1 MGNERESLAASLACV
16 AARIIVEAELTD
28 WSLARRKA
36 VAELGLSA
44 HGAPMPSD
52 DEIIAEIK
60 TYHALFSGD
69 GWAQQLRAQ
78 REFALEAMAELNRFD
93 PVLVGPVAEGWAHA
107 GSEIRIELKP
117 ENPKEVEYALIELG
131 VEFEPKLAKDGTILL
146 EVIDGDWPM
155 RIVVRERWRSSD
167 SRFRVRLSGGQ
178 VEQLLRESL
187 SNYGL
192 SGI

>member
-1 MGNERESLAASLACV
+1 MGHQRESLASV
-16 AARIIVEAELTD
+16 AARIIVESGLTD

-36 VAELGLSA
+36 VTELNLSA
-44 HGAPMPSD
+44 HGTRLPSD

-60 TYHALFSGD
+60 TYHALFG
-69 GWAQQLRAQ
+69 GEAWVVQLRAQ
-78 REFALEAMAELNRFD
+78 REFALEAMGELMRFS

-131 VEFEPKLAKDGTILL
+131 VLFEPTLAKGGTTLL

-155 RIVVRERWRSSD
+155 RIVVREPNRPSD
-167 SRFRVRLSGGQ
+167 PRFRLRLSSSQ
-178 VEQLLRESL
+178 VQQLLLESPTDQ
-187 SNYGL
+187 GL
-192 SGI
+192 EAG

>member
-1 MGNERESLAASLACV
+1 MSFERESLAAI
-16 AARIIVEAELTD
+16 AARIIVESELTD

-36 VAELGLSA
+36 AAELGITA
-44 HGAPMPSD
+44 HGAPLPSD

-69 GWAQQLRAQ
+69 EWAQQLRAQ
-78 REFALEAMAELNRFD
+78 REFALEAMAELIRFN

-117 ENPKEVEYALIELG
+117 DNPKEVEYALIDLG
-131 VEFEPKLAKDGTILL
+131 VEYAPTLAKDGTTLL

-155 RIVVRERWRSSD
+155 RIVVRDRSRPPD
-167 SRFRVRLSGGQ
+167 PRFKIRLSGSQ
-178 VEQLLRESL
+178 LQQLLHETPPESWE
-187 SNYGL
+187 
-192 SGI
+192 

>member
-1 MGNERESLAASLACV
+1 MGHERESLAGV
-16 AARIIVEAELTD
+16 AARIIVESELND

-36 VAELGLSA
+36 SAELGLAA
-44 HGAPMPSD
+44 HGAALPSD

-69 GWAQQLRAQ
+69 EWVEQLRSQ
-78 REFALEAMAELNRFD
+78 REFALEAMAELIRFN

-131 VEFEPKLAKDGTILL
+131 VEFEPKLAKDGTTLL
-146 EVIDGDWPM
+146 KVIDGDWPM
-155 RIVVRERWRSSD
+155 RIIVRERGRPSD
-167 SRFRVRLSGGQ
+167 RRFRVRLSGLQ
-178 VEQLLRESL
+178 LQQLLREVVAVQGRDA
-187 SNYGL
+187 N
-192 SGI
+192 